1 VIGYIPSPPSN
12 GITVGS
18 FELHLYGLLIAIGVL
33 VAAWFAQRRWV
44 KLGGFSGTMVPIA
57 FWAVVGGLIGA
68 RLYSVVTSWQQDT
81 GGNPLQIFEIWNGGL
96 GIWGGVA
103 GGVLGG
109 WLAARRMHVPLPPLL
124 DVVAPAIP
132 LGQAIGR
139 WGNYFNQELFGLPSK
154 LPWAVRITDQ
164 AQLGNI
170 YPPKY
175 RPPTVDGLYL
185 PGTFQPTFLYE
196 CIWDLVTVG
205 LLLLIERKVRLRRG
219 YLFAAYAAIYTF
231 GRFFTEYL
239 RIDPSHRYLGLR
251 LNDWTSIGV
260 FLCASAILLLKGRP
274 EPGDD
279 LVGEPLPAGVLAG
292 EKAREAEAARR
303 AGRRGEAV
311 AADAEEPAAPAGAAA
326 ATSGATQPKEA
337 APTPQPDEA
346 AAVHNGGTEAGG
358 CDASA
363 GANGETATPE
373 AAGAQE
379 GTAEPAAGPAETV
392 GPEGRSTESAE
403 KGAG

>member
-1 VIGYIPSPPSN
+1 MANLARHVIAYIPSPPSN
-12 GITVGS
+12 GITIGS
-18 FELHLYGLLIAIGVL
+18 FELHFYGLLIAIAVL

-44 KLGGFSGTMVPIA
+44 KLGGFAGTMVPIA
-57 FWAVVGGLIGA
+57 FWAVVGGLVGA
-68 RLYSVVTSWQQDT
+68 RLYSVATSWQQDT
-81 GGNPLQIFEIWNGGL
+81 GGNAVQIFEIWNGGL
-96 GIWGGVA
+96 GIWGGVG

-132 LGQAIGR
+132 VGQAIGR

-154 LPWAVRITDQ
+154 LPWAVRITNQ

-175 RPPTVDGLYL
+175 RPPMVDGVYL

-205 LLLLIERKVRLRRG
+205 LVLLIERKVKLRRG

-260 FLCASAILLLKGRP
+260 FVCASAILLLKGRP
-274 EPGDD
+274 KQGDD
-279 LVGEPLPAGVLAG
+279 LVGEPLPAAVLVG
-292 EKAREAEAARR
+292 EQAREARAAHR
-303 AGRRGEAV
+303 AGREEDAG
-311 AADAEEPAAPAGAAA
+311 AADAGEPAPPA
-326 ATSGATQPKEA
+326 T
-337 APTPQPDEA
+337 
-346 AAVHNGGTEAGG
+346 V
-358 CDASA
+358 
-363 GANGETATPE
+363 PE
-373 AAGAQE
+373 ATEPQEASGVSRVEEQDPDDGRAGVEAPPPGE
-379 GTAEPAAGPAETV
+379 ESHGAEPAGEAEGAPARAPSSPADE
-392 GPEGRSTESAE
+392 ADH
-403 KGAG
+403 